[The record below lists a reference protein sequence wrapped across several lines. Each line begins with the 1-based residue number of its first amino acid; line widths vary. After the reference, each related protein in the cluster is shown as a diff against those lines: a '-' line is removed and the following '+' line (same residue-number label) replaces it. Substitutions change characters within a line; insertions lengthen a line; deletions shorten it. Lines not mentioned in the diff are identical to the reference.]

1 MALSFRECTTTV
13 SVVELG
19 TSCRQMVIL
28 ILVLLRTESS
38 MVTVHF
44 TGFVITRCMW
54 GSGTVVFL
62 MVREFI

>member
-1 MALSFRECTTTV
+1 
-13 SVVELG
+13 
-19 TSCRQMVIL
+19 MVIL
-28 ILVLLRTESS
+28 ILVLLKMGSS

-54 GSGTVVFL
+54 GSGTVVCL

>member
-1 MALSFRECTTTV
+1 
-13 SVVELG
+13 
-19 TSCRQMVIL
+19 MVIL
-28 ILVLLRTESS
+28 ILVLLRTGLS
-38 MVTVHF
+38 MATVHF